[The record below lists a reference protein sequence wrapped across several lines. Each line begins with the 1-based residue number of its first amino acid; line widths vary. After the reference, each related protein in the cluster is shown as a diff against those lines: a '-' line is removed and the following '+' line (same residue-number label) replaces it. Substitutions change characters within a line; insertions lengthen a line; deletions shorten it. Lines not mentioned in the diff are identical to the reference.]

1 MATSIDQARCIL
13 VVGATSGIGR
23 ALALAISEL
32 PSKPTVIAAGRR
44 ADRLAELTVKG
55 LKTVQLDVTEDD
67 AALKT
72 KVDALIAQY
81 PTLDGVLLCSG
92 IQYQQNFLREIALSD
107 VKKEVQVNYMAVI
120 TLITMFLPHFLKL
133 SGAGLPSWII
143 PVSSGLG
150 LLPSSQMPNYC
161 ATKAALRSF
170 TISLRRQL
178 LETKVSVIEIIPPL
192 VESELHDDQG
202 TTAFL
207 SKIWMPLADYTAHTL
222 KGLREGKTDIGAGT
236 SEKDVERFIAAGLNA
251 PVPVRKFD

>member
-1 MATSIDQARCIL
+1 MVTSIDQARCIL

-44 ADRLAELTVKG
+44 ADRLAELAAKG

-92 IQYQQNFLREIALSD
+92 IQYQQNFLGEVKLQEM
-107 VKKEVQVNYMAVI
+107 KKEVQVNYLAVV
-120 TLITMFLPHFLKL
+120 TLITLFLPHFLKL
-133 SGAGLPSWII
+133 SGEGLPSWII

-150 LLPSSQMPNYC
+150 ILPSSQMPNYS

-170 TISLRRQL
+170 TISLRDQL
-178 LETKVSVIEIIPPL
+178 TETKVGVIDIIPPL
-192 VESELHDDQG
+192 VESELHDEQG

-207 SKIWMPLADYTAHTL
+207 SKIWMPLVDYTAHTL
-222 KGLREGKTDIGAGT
+222 KGLREGKTDIGAGM
-236 SEKDVERFIAAGLNA
+236 SEKGVERLIAAGFN
-251 PVPVRKFD
+251 VPMPIPKFH